1 MLKMLFFWEMSAL
14 SLILYSFPYSDFSNG
29 TVSLCH
35 TYNADTAG
43 LHWKAHLECPGGHS
57 NTWEASDTVAPDSR
71 STPVLNLMM
80 TLFILLTGCR
90 FQTVQVK

>member
-1 MLKMLFFWEMSAL
+1 MSAL
-14 SLILYSFPYSDFSNG
+14 GLILYSFPYSDFSNG

-35 TYNADTAG
+35 TYNAATAG